1 MSGDGSRP
9 VEEEA
14 IMIKGE
20 WRKSSFSNGTG
31 GSNCVE
37 VAQFVDLDGL
47 VSVRHSKYP
56 NGIRVT
62 FTPDEWRAFI
72 AGVKAGE
79 FGLEE

>member
-1 MSGDGSRP
+1 M
-9 VEEEA
+9 
-14 IMIKGE
+14 E

-37 VAQFVDLDGL
+37 VGRSGEDILVRDSKQNGTDAQPCL
-47 VSVRHSKYP
+47 S
-56 NGIRVT
+56 

-79 FGLEE
+79 FDG